1 MEHVDNRNVQCF
13 ASKTNRLA
21 HVRYIKILTWLRGL
35 SDKTENFSRPIVSK
49 YPEET
54 WAQRKPNQVQKNDQK
69 ASESC

>member
-1 MEHVDNRNVQCF
+1 MEHVDNRKVQCF

-21 HVRYIKILTWLRGL
+21 HVRYIKILTWLRGF
-35 SDKTENFSRPIVSK
+35 SDKIENFSRLIVSK